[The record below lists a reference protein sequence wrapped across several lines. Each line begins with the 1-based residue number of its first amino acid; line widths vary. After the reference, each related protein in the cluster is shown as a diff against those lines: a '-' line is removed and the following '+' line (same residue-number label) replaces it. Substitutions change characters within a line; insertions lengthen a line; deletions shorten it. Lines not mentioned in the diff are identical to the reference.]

1 MRVTNKLNFTNSIQ
15 NTMSGASALNKLSMQ
30 LSSGMKIQDSYEDAS
45 IYIDN
50 TRLEYELK
58 TLEQI
63 KEATSSAKEMTSNS
77 MKALQDMVKLLENFK
92 VKVTQAAS
100 DSNSQT
106 SREAIAKEL
115 EKIKEQIVQLANTSI
130 NGQYLFA
137 GAQLNHKPFDS
148 KGNYFGDKNNVNVV
162 TGAGTESP
170 YNIPGFDLFFK
181 AFAGAQLNH
190 KPFDSKGNY
199 FGDKNNVN
207 VVTGA
212 GTESPYNIPGFD
224 LFFKADGDYQ
234 KQITT
239 NESFTDNRYDLNKN
253 PDKKQYL
260 KGNNLWQDLIGL
272 GYVKDKN
279 LEIDKDFDQKDTRL
293 DFPPTTLYVQGVKPD
308 GQSFKSAV
316 LVNPTDKME
325 DVLEKIGN
333 LYGNTATEKVV
344 DVTIND
350 SGQIQIRDLKE
361 GNNKLD
367 FHAVAYTPQFDDKTE
382 MQEIETAMQAANPPL
397 SKDDLTNLVMEAAIG
412 NPARPITDL
421 QSPVQVTINN
431 QQFEIDLHQ
440 TDFINSKMTD
450 SAGNATNG
458 ADYDNTFFE
467 KHGNSV
473 IGNVSQVIQGTN
485 AYATDDTKLSE
496 VMSGNAMD
504 STLNL
509 TVNSKGGNTY
519 NVTVNLQ
526 NSTVSFPD
534 PNNPNQN
541 ITFPITHTNPTT
553 GNNGVVTPPNEIT
566 YRQINDIIG
575 MFASDQVPTQTITP
589 NNGQITNAQYDT
601 LQKLMS
607 DSKSTVNVTMDYRGR
622 ISVTDKLSTGTN
634 IGVSLSDSQSGQFPQ
649 PPYNHTANQV
659 AGPDMD
665 YRGRI
670 SVTDKLSTGTNIGVS
685 LSDSQSGQFPQP
697 PYNHTANQVAGPD
710 FSFNAN
716 NSLVI
721 DEPNVDVIK
730 DLDLMIEAVLSGN
743 MRANADGDNPRNTGM
758 QGALER
764 LDHLSDHINK
774 LNTTMGAYH
783 NNIDNVNM
791 RANADGDNPR
801 NTGMQGALE
810 RLDHLSDHI
819 NKLNTTMGAYHNNID
834 NVNTRVTFLGV
845 NVQTLKTKVNDADYG
860 ETLMNLMQTQLA
872 YQASMKATTTISQL
886 SLLNYM

>member
-181 AFAGAQLNH
+181 A
-190 KPFDSKGNY
+190 
-199 FGDKNNVN
+199 
-207 VVTGA
+207 
-212 GTESPYNIPGFD
+212 
-224 LFFKADGDYQ
+224 DGDYQ

-239 NESFTDNRYDLNKN
+239 NESFTDNRHDLSKD
-253 PDKKQYL
+253 PSKKQYL
-260 KGNNLWQDLIGL
+260 KGDNLWQDLIGL

-279 LEIDKDFDQKDTRL
+279 LEIDKDFDQEDTRL

-316 LVNPTDKME
+316 LVGPEDKME

-333 LYGNTATEKVV
+333 LYGNTTTEKVV

-382 MQEIETAMQAANPPL
+382 MQNIEEAMNATNPPMT
-397 SKDDLTNLVMEAAIG
+397 KDQLTNLVMEAAVG
-412 NPARPITDL
+412 NNPQRPITDL

-450 SAGNATNG
+450 SQGNATNG

-473 IGNVSQVIQGTN
+473 IGNISQVIQGTN

-519 NVTVNLQ
+519 NVSINLQ

-541 ITFPITHTNPTT
+541 ITFPITHTNPAT

-575 MFASDQVPTQTITP
+575 MFASDQVPTQSIQP
-589 NNGQITNAQYDT
+589 NNGQINANQYDT

-634 IGVSLSDSQSGQFPQ
+634 IGVSLSDSQSGQFP
-649 PPYNHTANQV
+649 P
-659 AGPDMD
+659 
-665 YRGRI
+665 
-670 SVTDKLSTGTNIGVS
+670 
-685 LSDSQSGQFPQP
+685 P

-783 NNIDNVNM
+783 NNIDNVN
-791 RANADGDNPR
+791 
-801 NTGMQGALE
+801 
-810 RLDHLSDHI
+810 
-819 NKLNTTMGAYHNNID
+819 
-834 NVNTRVTFLGV
+834 TRVTFLGV
-845 NVQTLKTKVNDADYG
+845 NVQTLKTKVNDADYA

>member
-181 AFAGAQLNH
+181 A
-190 KPFDSKGNY
+190 
-199 FGDKNNVN
+199 
-207 VVTGA
+207 
-212 GTESPYNIPGFD
+212 
-224 LFFKADGDYQ
+224 DGDYQ

-239 NESFTDNRYDLNKN
+239 NESFTDNRHDLSKD
-253 PDKKQYL
+253 PSKKQYL
-260 KGNNLWQDLIGL
+260 KGDNLWQDLIGL
-272 GYVKDKN
+272 GYVKDKK

-382 MQEIETAMQAANPPL
+382 MQEIETAMQAAQPPL

-421 QSPVQVTINN
+421 QSPVQVTING

-473 IGNVSQVIQGTN
+473 IGNISQVIQGTN

-519 NVTVNLQ
+519 NVSINLQ

-541 ITFPITHTNPTT
+541 ITFPITHTNPAT

-575 MFASDQVPTQTITP
+575 MFASDQIPTQTITP
-589 NNGQITNAQYDT
+589 NNGQITANQYDT

-607 DSKSTVNVTMDYRGR
+607 DSKSTVNVT
-622 ISVTDKLSTGTN
+622 
-634 IGVSLSDSQSGQFPQ
+634 
-649 PPYNHTANQV
+649 
-659 AGPDMD
+659 MD

-743 MRANADGDNPRNTGM
+743 MRANAD
-758 QGALER
+758 A
-764 LDHLSDHINK
+764 
-774 LNTTMGAYH
+774 
-783 NNIDNVNM
+783 
-791 RANADGDNPR
+791 DNPR

>member
-15 NTMSGASALNKLSMQ
+15 NTMSGASALNKLSVQ
-30 LSSGMKIQDSYEDAS
+30 LSLGMKIQDSYEDAS

-50 TRLEYELK
+50 TRLEYELE
-58 TLEQI
+58 TLKQI

-181 AFAGAQLNH
+181 A
-190 KPFDSKGNY
+190 
-199 FGDKNNVN
+199 
-207 VVTGA
+207 
-212 GTESPYNIPGFD
+212 
-224 LFFKADGDYQ
+224 DGDYQ

-239 NESFTDNRYDLNKN
+239 NESFTDNRYDLSKD

-260 KGNNLWQDLIGL
+260 KGDNLWQDLIGL

-279 LEIDKDFDQKDTRL
+279 LKIDKDFEQDDTRL
-293 DFPPTTLYVQGVKPD
+293 KFPPTTLYVQGVKPD

-350 SGQIQIRDLKE
+350 SGQIQIKDLKE

-382 MQEIETAMQAANPPL
+382 MQEIETAMQAAQPPL

-412 NPARPITDL
+412 NNPARPITNL
-421 QSPVQVTINN
+421 QSPVQITINN

-450 SAGNATNG
+450 TQGGATNG

-504 STLNL
+504 SILNL
-509 TVNSKGGNTY
+509 TVNSKGGNAY

-534 PNNPNQN
+534 PANPGQT

-634 IGVSLSDSQSGQFPQ
+634 IGVSLSDSQSG
-649 PPYNHTANQV
+649 H
-659 AGPDMD
+659 
-665 YRGRI
+665 
-670 SVTDKLSTGTNIGVS
+670 
-685 LSDSQSGQFPQP
+685 FPQP

-783 NNIDNVNM
+783 NNIDNVN
-791 RANADGDNPR
+791 
-801 NTGMQGALE
+801 
-810 RLDHLSDHI
+810 
-819 NKLNTTMGAYHNNID
+819 
-834 NVNTRVTFLGV
+834 TRVTFLGV
-845 NVQTLKTKVNDADYG
+845 NVQTLKTKVNDADYA

>member
-181 AFAGAQLNH
+181 A
-190 KPFDSKGNY
+190 
-199 FGDKNNVN
+199 
-207 VVTGA
+207 
-212 GTESPYNIPGFD
+212 
-224 LFFKADGDYQ
+224 DGDYQ

-260 KGNNLWQDLIGL
+260 KGDNLWQDLIGL
-272 GYVKDKN
+272 GYVKDKK
-279 LEIDKDFDQKDTRL
+279 LEIDKDFDRKDTRL

-367 FHAVAYTPQFDDKTE
+367 FHAVAYTPQFGDKAE
-382 MQEIETAMQAANPPL
+382 FQKIEEAMKAQQPPMT
-397 SKDDLTNLVMEAAIG
+397 KDELTNAVMQAAIG

-440 TDFINSKMTD
+440 TDFINSKMTNTQ
-450 SAGNATNG
+450 GNATNG

-589 NNGQITNAQYDT
+589 NNGQITAQQYDT

-634 IGVSLSDSQSGQFPQ
+634 IGVSLSDSQSG
-649 PPYNHTANQV
+649 H
-659 AGPDMD
+659 
-665 YRGRI
+665 
-670 SVTDKLSTGTNIGVS
+670 
-685 LSDSQSGQFPQP
+685 FPQP

-783 NNIDNVNM
+783 NNIDNVN
-791 RANADGDNPR
+791 
-801 NTGMQGALE
+801 
-810 RLDHLSDHI
+810 
-819 NKLNTTMGAYHNNID
+819 
-834 NVNTRVTFLGV
+834 TRVTFLGV
-845 NVQTLKTKVNDADYG
+845 NVQTLKTKVNDADYA

>member
-181 AFAGAQLNH
+181 A
-190 KPFDSKGNY
+190 
-199 FGDKNNVN
+199 
-207 VVTGA
+207 
-212 GTESPYNIPGFD
+212 
-224 LFFKADGDYQ
+224 DGDYQ

-239 NESFTDNRYDLNKN
+239 NESFTDNRHDLSKD
-253 PDKKQYL
+253 PSKKQYL
-260 KGNNLWQDLIGL
+260 KGDNLWQDLIGL

-382 MQEIETAMQAANPPL
+382 MQEIKTAMQAAQPPL
-397 SKDDLTNLVMEAAIG
+397 SKDNLTNLVMEAAIG

-421 QSPVQVTINN
+421 QSPVQVTING

-534 PNNPNQN
+534 PANPGQT

-589 NNGQITNAQYDT
+589 NNGQINANQYDT

-607 DSKSTVNVTMDYRGR
+607 DSKSTVNVT
-622 ISVTDKLSTGTN
+622 
-634 IGVSLSDSQSGQFPQ
+634 
-649 PPYNHTANQV
+649 
-659 AGPDMD
+659 MD

-783 NNIDNVNM
+783 NNIDNVN
-791 RANADGDNPR
+791 
-801 NTGMQGALE
+801 
-810 RLDHLSDHI
+810 
-819 NKLNTTMGAYHNNID
+819 
-834 NVNTRVTFLGV
+834 TRVTFLGV
-845 NVQTLKTKVNDADYG
+845 NVQTLKTKVNDADYA

>member
-181 AFAGAQLNH
+181 A
-190 KPFDSKGNY
+190 
-199 FGDKNNVN
+199 
-207 VVTGA
+207 
-212 GTESPYNIPGFD
+212 
-224 LFFKADGDYQ
+224 DGDYQ

-239 NESFTDNRYDLNKN
+239 NESFTDNRHDLSKD
-253 PDKKQYL
+253 PSKKQYL
-260 KGNNLWQDLIGL
+260 KGDNLWQDLIGL

-382 MQEIETAMQAANPPL
+382 MEKIKNAMAANNPAMDM
-397 SKDDLTNLVMEAAIG
+397 DDLTNLVMTEALKRNPPAAG
-412 NPARPITDL
+412 NNPITDL

-431 QQFEIDLHQ
+431 QQFTIDLHQ

-450 SAGNATNG
+450 TQGNATNG

-509 TVNSKGGNTY
+509 TVNSKDGNTY

-534 PNNPNQN
+534 PANPGQT

-589 NNGQITNAQYDT
+589 NNGQINANQYDT

-649 PPYNHTANQV
+649 PPYTHTAN
-659 AGPDMD
+659 
-665 YRGRI
+665 
-670 SVTDKLSTGTNIGVS
+670 
-685 LSDSQSGQFPQP
+685 SQP
-697 PYNHTANQVAGPD
+697 GPD

-783 NNIDNVNM
+783 NNIDNVN
-791 RANADGDNPR
+791 
-801 NTGMQGALE
+801 
-810 RLDHLSDHI
+810 
-819 NKLNTTMGAYHNNID
+819 
-834 NVNTRVTFLGV
+834 TRVTFLGV
-845 NVQTLKTKVNDADYG
+845 NVQTLKTKVNDADYA

>member
-181 AFAGAQLNH
+181 A
-190 KPFDSKGNY
+190 
-199 FGDKNNVN
+199 
-207 VVTGA
+207 
-212 GTESPYNIPGFD
+212 
-224 LFFKADGDYQ
+224 DGDYQ

-239 NESFTDNRYDLNKN
+239 NESFTDNRHDLSK
-253 PDKKQYL
+253 DSSQKQYL
-260 KGNNLWQDLIGL
+260 KGDNLWQDLIGL
-272 GYVKDKN
+272 GYVKDKK

-382 MQEIETAMQAANPPL
+382 MQKIEEAMKAQQPPMT
-397 SKDDLTNLVMEAAIG
+397 KDELTNAVMQAAIG

-589 NNGQITNAQYDT
+589 NNGQINANQYDT

-649 PPYNHTANQV
+649 PPYTHTAN
-659 AGPDMD
+659 
-665 YRGRI
+665 
-670 SVTDKLSTGTNIGVS
+670 
-685 LSDSQSGQFPQP
+685 SQP
-697 PYNHTANQVAGPD
+697 GPD

-783 NNIDNVNM
+783 NNIDNVN
-791 RANADGDNPR
+791 
-801 NTGMQGALE
+801 
-810 RLDHLSDHI
+810 
-819 NKLNTTMGAYHNNID
+819 
-834 NVNTRVTFLGV
+834 TRVTFLGV
-845 NVQTLKTKVNDADYG
+845 NVQTLKTKVNDADYA

>member
-181 AFAGAQLNH
+181 A
-190 KPFDSKGNY
+190 
-199 FGDKNNVN
+199 
-207 VVTGA
+207 
-212 GTESPYNIPGFD
+212 
-224 LFFKADGDYQ
+224 DGDYQ

-239 NESFTDNRYDLNKN
+239 NESFTDNRYDLSKN

-260 KGNNLWQDLIGL
+260 KGDNLWQDLIGL

-279 LEIDKDFDQKDTRL
+279 LDIDKDFEQDDTRL
-293 DFPPTTLYVQGVKPD
+293 KFPPTTLYVQGVKPD

-316 LVNPTDKME
+316 LVGPEDKME

-382 MQEIETAMQAANPPL
+382 MQKIEEAMKAQQPPMT
-397 SKDDLTNLVMEAAIG
+397 KDELTNAVMQAAIG

-534 PNNPNQN
+534 PANPGQT

-589 NNGQITNAQYDT
+589 NNGQINANQYDT

-649 PPYNHTANQV
+649 PPYNHTAN
-659 AGPDMD
+659 P
-665 YRGRI
+665 
-670 SVTDKLSTGTNIGVS
+670 
-685 LSDSQSGQFPQP
+685 
-697 PYNHTANQVAGPD
+697 VAGPD

-730 DLDLMIEAVLSGN
+730 DLDLMIEAVLSG
-743 MRANADGDNPRNTGM
+743 
-758 QGALER
+758 
-764 LDHLSDHINK
+764 
-774 LNTTMGAYH
+774 
-783 NNIDNVNM
+783 NM

>member
-181 AFAGAQLNH
+181 A
-190 KPFDSKGNY
+190 
-199 FGDKNNVN
+199 
-207 VVTGA
+207 
-212 GTESPYNIPGFD
+212 
-224 LFFKADGDYQ
+224 DGDYQ

-239 NESFTDNRYDLNKN
+239 NESFTDNRHDLSKD
-253 PDKKQYL
+253 PSKKQYL
-260 KGNNLWQDLIGL
+260 KGDNLWQDLIGL

-367 FHAVAYTPQFDDKTE
+367 FHAVAYTPQFDDKME
-382 MQEIETAMQAANPPL
+382 MQNIEEAMKATNPPMT
-397 SKDDLTNLVMEAAIG
+397 KDQLTNLVMEAAVG
-412 NPARPITDL
+412 NNPQRPITDL

-450 SAGNATNG
+450 SQGNATNG

-473 IGNVSQVIQGTN
+473 IGNISQVIQGTN

-519 NVTVNLQ
+519 NVSINLQ

-541 ITFPITHTNPTT
+541 ITFPITHTNPAT

-575 MFASDQVPTQTITP
+575 MFASDQIPTQTITP
-589 NNGQITNAQYDT
+589 NNGQITANQYDT

-607 DSKSTVNVTMDYRGR
+607 DSKSTVNVT
-622 ISVTDKLSTGTN
+622 
-634 IGVSLSDSQSGQFPQ
+634 
-649 PPYNHTANQV
+649 
-659 AGPDMD
+659 MD

-743 MRANADGDNPRNTGM
+743 MRANAD
-758 QGALER
+758 A
-764 LDHLSDHINK
+764 
-774 LNTTMGAYH
+774 
-783 NNIDNVNM
+783 
-791 RANADGDNPR
+791 DNPR

>member
-181 AFAGAQLNH
+181 A
-190 KPFDSKGNY
+190 
-199 FGDKNNVN
+199 
-207 VVTGA
+207 
-212 GTESPYNIPGFD
+212 
-224 LFFKADGDYQ
+224 DGDYQ

-239 NESFTDNRYDLNKN
+239 NESFTDNRHDLSKD
-253 PDKKQYL
+253 PSKKQYL
-260 KGNNLWQDLIGL
+260 KGDNLWQDLIGL

-333 LYGNTATEKVV
+333 LYGNTVTEKVV

-382 MQEIETAMQAANPPL
+382 MQKIEEAMKAQQPPMT
-397 SKDDLTNLVMEAAIG
+397 KDELTNAVMQAAIG

-431 QQFEIDLHQ
+431 QQFEINLHQ

-575 MFASDQVPTQTITP
+575 MFASDQVPTQTIAL

-607 DSKSTVNVTMDYRGR
+607 DSKSTVNVT
-622 ISVTDKLSTGTN
+622 
-634 IGVSLSDSQSGQFPQ
+634 
-649 PPYNHTANQV
+649 
-659 AGPDMD
+659 MD

-783 NNIDNVNM
+783 NNIDNVN
-791 RANADGDNPR
+791 
-801 NTGMQGALE
+801 
-810 RLDHLSDHI
+810 
-819 NKLNTTMGAYHNNID
+819 
-834 NVNTRVTFLGV
+834 TRVTFLGV
-845 NVQTLKTKVNDADYG
+845 NVQTLKTKVNDADYA

>member
-181 AFAGAQLNH
+181 A
-190 KPFDSKGNY
+190 
-199 FGDKNNVN
+199 
-207 VVTGA
+207 
-212 GTESPYNIPGFD
+212 
-224 LFFKADGDYQ
+224 DGDYQ

-239 NESFTDNRYDLNKN
+239 NESFTDNRHDLSKD
-253 PDKKQYL
+253 PSKKQYL
-260 KGNNLWQDLIGL
+260 KGDNLWQDLIGL
-272 GYVKDKN
+272 GYVKDKK

-382 MQEIETAMQAANPPL
+382 MQEIETAMQAAQPPL

-421 QSPVQVTINN
+421 QSPVQVTING

-534 PNNPNQN
+534 PANPGQT

-575 MFASDQVPTQTITP
+575 MFASDQVPTQSIQP
-589 NNGQITNAQYDT
+589 NNGQINANQYDT

-649 PPYNHTANQV
+649 PPYNHTAN
-659 AGPDMD
+659 
-665 YRGRI
+665 
-670 SVTDKLSTGTNIGVS
+670 
-685 LSDSQSGQFPQP
+685 SQP
-697 PYNHTANQVAGPD
+697 GPD

-730 DLDLMIEAVLSGN
+730 DLDLMIEAVLSG
-743 MRANADGDNPRNTGM
+743 
-758 QGALER
+758 
-764 LDHLSDHINK
+764 
-774 LNTTMGAYH
+774 
-783 NNIDNVNM
+783 NM

>member
-181 AFAGAQLNH
+181 A
-190 KPFDSKGNY
+190 
-199 FGDKNNVN
+199 
-207 VVTGA
+207 
-212 GTESPYNIPGFD
+212 
-224 LFFKADGDYQ
+224 DGDYQ

-239 NESFTDNRYDLNKN
+239 NESFTDNRHDLSKD
-253 PDKKQYL
+253 PSKKQYL
-260 KGNNLWQDLIGL
+260 KGDNLWQDLIGL
-272 GYVKDKN
+272 GYVKDKK

-382 MQEIETAMQAANPPL
+382 MQKIEEAMKAQQPPMT
-397 SKDDLTNLVMEAAIG
+397 KDELTNAVMQAAIG

-421 QSPVQVTINN
+421 QSPVQVTING

-450 SAGNATNG
+450 TQGNATNG

-526 NSTVSFPD
+526 NSIVSFPD
-534 PNNPNQN
+534 PANPGQT

-566 YRQINDIIG
+566 YRQLNDIIG

-634 IGVSLSDSQSGQFPQ
+634 IGVSLSDSQSGHFPQ
-649 PPYNHTANQV
+649 PPYDHTAN
-659 AGPDMD
+659 P
-665 YRGRI
+665 
-670 SVTDKLSTGTNIGVS
+670 
-685 LSDSQSGQFPQP
+685 
-697 PYNHTANQVAGPD
+697 VAGPD

-743 MRANADGDNPRNTGM
+743 MRANADGN
-758 QGALER
+758 
-764 LDHLSDHINK
+764 
-774 LNTTMGAYH
+774 
-783 NNIDNVNM
+783 
-791 RANADGDNPR
+791 NPR

-845 NVQTLKTKVNDADYG
+845 NVQTLKTKVNDADYA

>member
-181 AFAGAQLNH
+181 A
-190 KPFDSKGNY
+190 
-199 FGDKNNVN
+199 
-207 VVTGA
+207 
-212 GTESPYNIPGFD
+212 
-224 LFFKADGDYQ
+224 DGDYQ

-239 NESFTDNRYDLNKN
+239 NESFTDNRHDLSKD
-253 PDKKQYL
+253 PSKKQYL
-260 KGNNLWQDLIGL
+260 KGDNLWQDLIGL

-382 MQEIETAMQAANPPL
+382 MQKIEEAMKAQQPPMT
-397 SKDDLTNLVMEAAIG
+397 KDELTNAVMQAAIG

-421 QSPVQVTINN
+421 QSPVRVTINN

-659 AGPDMD
+659 AGPD
-665 YRGRI
+665 
-670 SVTDKLSTGTNIGVS
+670 
-685 LSDSQSGQFPQP
+685 
-697 PYNHTANQVAGPD
+697 

-743 MRANADGDNPRNTGM
+743 MRANAD
-758 QGALER
+758 A
-764 LDHLSDHINK
+764 
-774 LNTTMGAYH
+774 
-783 NNIDNVNM
+783 
-791 RANADGDNPR
+791 DNPR

>member
-130 NGQYLFA
+130 NGQYL
-137 GAQLNHKPFDS
+137 
-148 KGNYFGDKNNVNVV
+148 
-162 TGAGTESP
+162 
-170 YNIPGFDLFFK
+170 
-181 AFAGAQLNH
+181 FAGAQLNH

-382 MQEIETAMQAANPPL
+382 MEKIKNAMAANNPAMDM
-397 SKDDLTNLVMEAAIG
+397 DDLTNLVMTEALKRNPPAAG
-412 NPARPITDL
+412 NNPITDL

-431 QQFEIDLHQ
+431 QQFTIDLHQ

-450 SAGNATNG
+450 TQGNATNG

-534 PNNPNQN
+534 PANPGQT

-589 NNGQITNAQYDT
+589 NNGQINANQYDT

-649 PPYNHTANQV
+649 PPYTHTAN
-659 AGPDMD
+659 
-665 YRGRI
+665 
-670 SVTDKLSTGTNIGVS
+670 
-685 LSDSQSGQFPQP
+685 SQP
-697 PYNHTANQVAGPD
+697 GPD

-783 NNIDNVNM
+783 NNIDNVN
-791 RANADGDNPR
+791 
-801 NTGMQGALE
+801 
-810 RLDHLSDHI
+810 
-819 NKLNTTMGAYHNNID
+819 
-834 NVNTRVTFLGV
+834 TRVTFLGV
-845 NVQTLKTKVNDADYG
+845 NVQTLKTKVNDADYA

>member
-181 AFAGAQLNH
+181 A
-190 KPFDSKGNY
+190 
-199 FGDKNNVN
+199 
-207 VVTGA
+207 
-212 GTESPYNIPGFD
+212 
-224 LFFKADGDYQ
+224 DGDYQ

-239 NESFTDNRYDLNKN
+239 NESFTDNRYDLSKD
-253 PDKKQYL
+253 PSKKQYL
-260 KGNNLWQDLIGL
+260 KGDNLWQDLIGL

-279 LEIDKDFDQKDTRL
+279 LDIDKDFEQDDTRL

-382 MQEIETAMQAANPPL
+382 MQKIETAMQAANPPL
-397 SKDDLTNLVMEAAIG
+397 SKDDLTNLVMGAAIG
-412 NPARPITDL
+412 NNPARPITDL

-450 SAGNATNG
+450 TQGNATNG

-473 IGNVSQVIQGTN
+473 IGNISQVIQGTN

-519 NVTVNLQ
+519 NVSINLQ

-541 ITFPITHTNPTT
+541 ITFPITHTNPAT

-575 MFASDQVPTQTITP
+575 MFASDQIPTQTITP
-589 NNGQITNAQYDT
+589 NNGQITANQYDT

-607 DSKSTVNVTMDYRGR
+607 DSKSTVNVT
-622 ISVTDKLSTGTN
+622 
-634 IGVSLSDSQSGQFPQ
+634 
-649 PPYNHTANQV
+649 
-659 AGPDMD
+659 MD

-743 MRANADGDNPRNTGM
+743 MRANAD
-758 QGALER
+758 A
-764 LDHLSDHINK
+764 
-774 LNTTMGAYH
+774 
-783 NNIDNVNM
+783 
-791 RANADGDNPR
+791 DNPR

>member
-181 AFAGAQLNH
+181 A
-190 KPFDSKGNY
+190 
-199 FGDKNNVN
+199 
-207 VVTGA
+207 
-212 GTESPYNIPGFD
+212 
-224 LFFKADGDYQ
+224 DGDYQ

-239 NESFTDNRYDLNKN
+239 NESFTDNRHDLSKD
-253 PDKKQYL
+253 PSEKQYL
-260 KGNNLWQDLIGL
+260 KGDNLWQDLIGL

-367 FHAVAYTPQFDDKTE
+367 FHAVAYTPQFDDKKE
-382 MQEIETAMQAANPPL
+382 FQEIKEAMKAQQPPMT
-397 SKDDLTNLVMEAAIG
+397 KDELTNAVMQAAIG

-450 SAGNATNG
+450 TQGNATNG

-575 MFASDQVPTQTITP
+575 MFASDQVPTQTIAP

-607 DSKSTVNVTMDYRGR
+607 DSKSTVNVT
-622 ISVTDKLSTGTN
+622 
-634 IGVSLSDSQSGQFPQ
+634 
-649 PPYNHTANQV
+649 
-659 AGPDMD
+659 MD

-783 NNIDNVNM
+783 NNIDNVN
-791 RANADGDNPR
+791 
-801 NTGMQGALE
+801 
-810 RLDHLSDHI
+810 
-819 NKLNTTMGAYHNNID
+819 
-834 NVNTRVTFLGV
+834 TRVTFLGV

>member
-181 AFAGAQLNH
+181 A
-190 KPFDSKGNY
+190 
-199 FGDKNNVN
+199 
-207 VVTGA
+207 
-212 GTESPYNIPGFD
+212 
-224 LFFKADGDYQ
+224 DGDYQ

-239 NESFTDNRYDLNKN
+239 NESFTDNRHDLSKD
-253 PDKKQYL
+253 PSKKQYL
-260 KGNNLWQDLIGL
+260 KGDNLWQDLIGL
-272 GYVKDKN
+272 GYVKDKK
-279 LEIDKDFDQKDTRL
+279 LDIDKDFEQDDNRL
-293 DFPPTTLYVQGVKPD
+293 KFPPTTLYVQGVKPD

-367 FHAVAYTPQFDDKTE
+367 FHAVAYTPQFNDKTE
-382 MQEIETAMQAANPPL
+382 MQEIETAMQAAQPPL
-397 SKDDLTNLVMEAAIG
+397 SKDNLTNLVMEAAIG

-421 QSPVQVTINN
+421 QSPVQVTING

-534 PNNPNQN
+534 PANPGQT

-575 MFASDQVPTQTITP
+575 MFASDQVPTQTIAP
-589 NNGQITNAQYDT
+589 NNGQINANQYDT

-622 ISVTDKLSTGTN
+622 ISVTDKLS
-634 IGVSLSDSQSGQFPQ
+634 
-649 PPYNHTANQV
+649 A
-659 AGPDMD
+659 
-665 YRGRI
+665 
-670 SVTDKLSTGTNIGVS
+670 GTNIGVS

-783 NNIDNVNM
+783 NNIDNVN
-791 RANADGDNPR
+791 
-801 NTGMQGALE
+801 
-810 RLDHLSDHI
+810 
-819 NKLNTTMGAYHNNID
+819 
-834 NVNTRVTFLGV
+834 TRVTFLGV

>member
-137 GAQLNHKPFDS
+137 GAQLN
-148 KGNYFGDKNNVNVV
+148 N
-162 TGAGTESP
+162 
-170 YNIPGFDLFFK
+170 
-181 AFAGAQLNH
+181 

-260 KGNNLWQDLIGL
+260 KGDNLWQDLIGL
-272 GYVKDKN
+272 GYVKDKK

-367 FHAVAYTPQFDDKTE
+367 FHAVAYTPQFDDKAE
-382 MQEIETAMQAANPPL
+382 FQKIEEAMKAQQPPIT
-397 SKDDLTNLVMEAAIG
+397 KDELTNAVMQAAIG

-541 ITFPITHTNPTT
+541 ITFPITHTNPAT

-634 IGVSLSDSQSGQFPQ
+634 IGVSL
-649 PPYNHTANQV
+649 
-659 AGPDMD
+659 
-665 YRGRI
+665 R
-670 SVTDKLSTGTNIGVS
+670 
-685 LSDSQSGQFPQP
+685 DSQSGQFPQP

-743 MRANADGDNPRNTGM
+743 MRANAD
-758 QGALER
+758 A
-764 LDHLSDHINK
+764 
-774 LNTTMGAYH
+774 
-783 NNIDNVNM
+783 
-791 RANADGDNPR
+791 DNPR

-845 NVQTLKTKVNDADYG
+845 NVQTLKTKVNDADYA

>member
-181 AFAGAQLNH
+181 A
-190 KPFDSKGNY
+190 
-199 FGDKNNVN
+199 
-207 VVTGA
+207 
-212 GTESPYNIPGFD
+212 
-224 LFFKADGDYQ
+224 DGDYQ

-239 NESFTDNRYDLNKN
+239 NESFTDNRHDLSKD
-253 PDKKQYL
+253 PSKKQYL
-260 KGNNLWQDLIGL
+260 KGDNLWQDLIGL
-272 GYVKDKN
+272 GYVKDKK

-382 MQEIETAMQAANPPL
+382 MQKIKTAMQAAQPPL

-412 NPARPITDL
+412 NLARPITDL

-534 PNNPNQN
+534 PANPNQN

-566 YRQINDIIG
+566 YRQLNDIIG
-575 MFASDQVPTQTITP
+575 MFASDQVPTQSIQP

-607 DSKSTVNVTMDYRGR
+607 DSKSTVNVT
-622 ISVTDKLSTGTN
+622 
-634 IGVSLSDSQSGQFPQ
+634 
-649 PPYNHTANQV
+649 
-659 AGPDMD
+659 MD

-783 NNIDNVNM
+783 NNIDNVN
-791 RANADGDNPR
+791 
-801 NTGMQGALE
+801 
-810 RLDHLSDHI
+810 
-819 NKLNTTMGAYHNNID
+819 
-834 NVNTRVTFLGV
+834 TRVTFLGV
-845 NVQTLKTKVNDADYG
+845 NVQTLKTKVNDADYA

>member
-181 AFAGAQLNH
+181 A
-190 KPFDSKGNY
+190 
-199 FGDKNNVN
+199 
-207 VVTGA
+207 
-212 GTESPYNIPGFD
+212 
-224 LFFKADGDYQ
+224 DGDYQ

-239 NESFTDNRYDLNKN
+239 NESFTDNRHDLSKD
-253 PDKKQYL
+253 PSKKQYL
-260 KGNNLWQDLIGL
+260 KGDNLWQDLIGL
-272 GYVKDKN
+272 GYVKDKK

-382 MQEIETAMQAANPPL
+382 MQKIKTAMQAAQPPL

-421 QSPVQVTINN
+421 RSPVQVTINN

-534 PNNPNQN
+534 PANPNQN

-566 YRQINDIIG
+566 YRQLNDIIG
-575 MFASDQVPTQTITP
+575 MFASDQVPTQSIQP

-622 ISVTDKLSTGTN
+622 ISVTDKLS
-634 IGVSLSDSQSGQFPQ
+634 
-649 PPYNHTANQV
+649 A
-659 AGPDMD
+659 
-665 YRGRI
+665 
-670 SVTDKLSTGTNIGVS
+670 GTNIGVS

-783 NNIDNVNM
+783 NNIDNVN
-791 RANADGDNPR
+791 
-801 NTGMQGALE
+801 
-810 RLDHLSDHI
+810 
-819 NKLNTTMGAYHNNID
+819 
-834 NVNTRVTFLGV
+834 TRVTFLGV
-845 NVQTLKTKVNDADYG
+845 NVQTLKTKVNDADYA

>member
-15 NTMSGASALNKLSMQ
+15 NTMSGASALNKLSVQ
-30 LSSGMKIQDSYEDAS
+30 LSLGMKIQDSYEDAS

-50 TRLEYELK
+50 TRLEYELE
-58 TLEQI
+58 TLKQI

-181 AFAGAQLNH
+181 A
-190 KPFDSKGNY
+190 
-199 FGDKNNVN
+199 
-207 VVTGA
+207 
-212 GTESPYNIPGFD
+212 
-224 LFFKADGDYQ
+224 DGDYQ

-239 NESFTDNRYDLNKN
+239 NESFTDNRYDLSKD

-260 KGNNLWQDLIGL
+260 KGDNLWQDLIGL

-279 LEIDKDFDQKDTRL
+279 LKIDKDFEQDDTRL
-293 DFPPTTLYVQGVKPD
+293 FPPTTLYVQGVKPD

-382 MQEIETAMQAANPPL
+382 MQEIETAMQAAQPPL

-412 NPARPITDL
+412 NNPAKPITNL
-421 QSPVQVTINN
+421 QSPVQITINN

-450 SAGNATNG
+450 TQGNATNG
-458 ADYDNTFFE
+458 ANYDNTFFE

-534 PNNPNQN
+534 PANPNQT

-634 IGVSLSDSQSGQFPQ
+634 IGISLNDSQSG
-649 PPYNHTANQV
+649 H
-659 AGPDMD
+659 
-665 YRGRI
+665 
-670 SVTDKLSTGTNIGVS
+670 
-685 LSDSQSGQFPQP
+685 FPQP

-783 NNIDNVNM
+783 NNIDNVN
-791 RANADGDNPR
+791 
-801 NTGMQGALE
+801 
-810 RLDHLSDHI
+810 
-819 NKLNTTMGAYHNNID
+819 
-834 NVNTRVTFLGV
+834 TRVTFLGV
-845 NVQTLKTKVNDADYG
+845 NVQTLKTKVNDADYT

>member
-181 AFAGAQLNH
+181 A
-190 KPFDSKGNY
+190 
-199 FGDKNNVN
+199 
-207 VVTGA
+207 
-212 GTESPYNIPGFD
+212 
-224 LFFKADGDYQ
+224 DGDYQ

-239 NESFTDNRYDLNKN
+239 NESFTDNRHDLSKD
-253 PDKKQYL
+253 PSKKQYL
-260 KGNNLWQDLIGL
+260 KGDNLWQDLIGL

-333 LYGNTATEKVV
+333 LYGNTVTEKVV

-382 MQEIETAMQAANPPL
+382 MQKIEEAMKAQQPPMT
-397 SKDDLTNLVMEAAIG
+397 KDELTNAVMQAAIG

-659 AGPDMD
+659 AGPD
-665 YRGRI
+665 
-670 SVTDKLSTGTNIGVS
+670 
-685 LSDSQSGQFPQP
+685 
-697 PYNHTANQVAGPD
+697 

-743 MRANADGDNPRNTGM
+743 MRANAD
-758 QGALER
+758 A
-764 LDHLSDHINK
+764 
-774 LNTTMGAYH
+774 
-783 NNIDNVNM
+783 
-791 RANADGDNPR
+791 DNPR